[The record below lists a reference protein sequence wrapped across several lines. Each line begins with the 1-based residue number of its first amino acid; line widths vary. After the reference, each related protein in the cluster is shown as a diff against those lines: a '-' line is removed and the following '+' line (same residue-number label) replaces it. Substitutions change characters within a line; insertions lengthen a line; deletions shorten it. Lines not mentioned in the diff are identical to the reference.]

1 MFGVCTGRLATVF
14 LMSGLMAIAGCGDS
28 APPRPVYVP
37 VSGKVVFKGAPLAN
51 ASVTF
56 LAPGAPEPGTGLTN
70 DSGEFSTQALPGE
83 NIVMISVS
91 AAEESAPMDPSA
103 MLEGGG
109 GSAYSG
115 TIDSKARC
123 GSSKGLRQCTQP
135 VESDGQGIR
144 QR

>member
-109 GSAYSG
+109 GLRLQRHHRQQSPLWIFQRATTVHSA
-115 TIDSKARC
+115 R
-123 GSSKGLRQCTQP
+123 
-135 VESDGQGIR
+135 
-144 QR
+144 